1 MFEKNLEIGYL
12 LDFYGEI
19 LPERRRD
26 IMDLYYN
33 DDLSLSEIA
42 EQMGITRQAV
52 RDSIKKTEQ
61 ELFFY
66 EERLGL
72 RRRLTEAE
80 TRAETALALEE
91 ASYAAAQLKH
101 SQGTISQNALL
112 TAADELESARD
123 AVNSAA
129 IDLFSAYNNYRWAVD
144 HGILN

>member
-12 LDFYGEI
+12 LDFYGDI

-26 IMDLYYN
+26 ILDLYYN

-66 EERLGL
+66 EEKLGL
-72 RRRLTEAE
+72 RRRFTEAE
-80 TRAETALALEE
+80 TRVEKAISLCEAAKDTLPPALAE
-91 ASYAAAQLKH
+91 
-101 SQGTISQNALL
+101 
-112 TAADELESARD
+112 ELEAIRR
-123 AVNSAA
+123 AVS
-129 IDLFSAYNNYRWAVD
+129 ID
-144 HGILN
+144 

>member
-12 LDFYGEI
+12 LDFYGDI

-33 DDLSLSEIA
+33 DDLSLAEIA

-66 EERLGL
+66 EEKLGL

-80 TRAETALALEE
+80 IRVSRAIALCREFGDTVPPA
-91 ASYAAAQLKH
+91 
-101 SQGTISQNALL
+101 L
-112 TAADELESARD
+112 TAELEAIRR
-123 AVNSAA
+123 AVV
-129 IDLFSAYNNYRWAVD
+129 LE
-144 HGILN
+144 

>member
-12 LDFYGEI
+12 LDFYGDI

-66 EERLGL
+66 EEKLGL

-80 TRAETALALEE
+80 ARVSTAISLCRDAGDNLPPALPEELEAIRRAVALE
-91 ASYAAAQLKH
+91 
-101 SQGTISQNALL
+101 
-112 TAADELESARD
+112 
-123 AVNSAA
+123 
-129 IDLFSAYNNYRWAVD
+129 
-144 HGILN
+144 

>member
-12 LDFYGEI
+12 LDFYGDI

-66 EERLGL
+66 EEKLGL

-80 TRAETALALEE
+80 TRVGTALTLCRTAGDALPP
-91 ASYAAAQLKH
+91 
-101 SQGTISQNALL
+101 AL
-112 TAADELESARD
+112 TEELEAIRR
-123 AVNSAA
+123 AVAME
-129 IDLFSAYNNYRWAVD
+129 
-144 HGILN
+144 

>member
-19 LPERRRD
+19 LPERKRD
-26 IMDLYYN
+26 VMDLYYN

-66 EERLGL
+66 EEKLGL
-72 RRRLTEAE
+72 RRRFTEAE
-80 TRAETALALEE
+80 RHTEAALALCRA
-91 ASYAAAQLKH
+91 ASDGIP
-101 SQGTISQNALL
+101 SAL
-112 TAADELESARD
+112 TEELEAIRR
-123 AVNSAA
+123 AVT
-129 IDLFSAYNNYRWAVD
+129 LE
-144 HGILN
+144 

>member
-12 LDFYGEI
+12 LDFYGDI

-33 DDLSLSEIA
+33 DDLSLAEIA

-66 EERLGL
+66 EEKLGL

-80 TRAETALALEE
+80 ARAEIALTLCRAAGDNLPPALSE
-91 ASYAAAQLKH
+91 
-101 SQGTISQNALL
+101 
-112 TAADELESARD
+112 ELE
-123 AVNSAA
+123 A
-129 IDLFSAYNNYRWAVD
+129 IRRVVAME
-144 HGILN
+144 

>member
-12 LDFYGEI
+12 LDFYGDI

-33 DDLSLSEIA
+33 DDLSLAEIA

-66 EERLGL
+66 EEKLGL

-80 TRAETALALEE
+80 TRADRALALCRTAGELIPPALTEE
-91 ASYAAAQLKH
+91 LQS
-101 SQGTISQNALL
+101 I
-112 TAADELESARD
+112 RR
-123 AVNSAA
+123 AVSME
-129 IDLFSAYNNYRWAVD
+129 
-144 HGILN
+144 

>member
-12 LDFYGEI
+12 LDFYGDI

-66 EERLGL
+66 EEKLGL
-72 RRRLTEAE
+72 RRRFTEAE
-80 TRAETALALEE
+80 TRVEKAISLCEAAKDTLPPALAE
-91 ASYAAAQLKH
+91 
-101 SQGTISQNALL
+101 
-112 TAADELESARD
+112 ELEAIRR
-123 AVNSAA
+123 AVSMN
-129 IDLFSAYNNYRWAVD
+129 
-144 HGILN
+144 

>member
-12 LDFYGEI
+12 LDFYGDI

-26 IMDLYYN
+26 ILDLYYN

-66 EERLGL
+66 EEKLGL
-72 RRRLTEAE
+72 RRRFTEAE
-80 TRAETALALEE
+80 TRVEKAISLCETAKDALPSALAE
-91 ASYAAAQLKH
+91 
-101 SQGTISQNALL
+101 
-112 TAADELESARD
+112 ELEAIRR
-123 AVNSAA
+123 AVSMN
-129 IDLFSAYNNYRWAVD
+129 
-144 HGILN
+144 

>member
-12 LDFYGEI
+12 LDFYGDI

-26 IMDLYYN
+26 ILDLYYN

-66 EERLGL
+66 EEKLGL
-72 RRRLTEAE
+72 RRRFTEAE
-80 TRAETALALEE
+80 GHVGAAISLCEAAGDALPPAL
-91 ASYAAAQLKH
+91 
-101 SQGTISQNALL
+101 
-112 TAADELESARD
+112 ADELEAIRR
-123 AVNSAA
+123 AVS
-129 IDLFSAYNNYRWAVD
+129 ID
-144 HGILN
+144 

>member
-12 LDFYGEI
+12 LDFYGDI

-26 IMDLYYN
+26 ILDLYYN

-66 EERLGL
+66 EEKLGL
-72 RRRLTEAE
+72 RRRFTEAE
-80 TRAETALALEE
+80 THVEKAISLCETAKDTLPTALAE
-91 ASYAAAQLKH
+91 
-101 SQGTISQNALL
+101 
-112 TAADELESARD
+112 ELEAIRR
-123 AVNSAA
+123 AVS
-129 IDLFSAYNNYRWAVD
+129 ID
-144 HGILN
+144 

>member
-12 LDFYGEI
+12 LDFYGDI

-26 IMDLYYN
+26 ILDLYYN

-66 EERLGL
+66 EDKLGL
-72 RRRLTEAE
+72 RRRFTEAE
-80 TRAETALALEE
+80 TRAETALALCRA
-91 ASYAAAQLKH
+91 ASGAVPP
-101 SQGTISQNALL
+101 AL
-112 TAADELESARD
+112 AEELEAIRR
-123 AVNSAA
+123 AVSM
-129 IDLFSAYNNYRWAVD
+129 D
-144 HGILN
+144 